1 MILIRRLLIVLL
13 AALFPIQAAIA
24 DQVEIRD
31 IFDYAFSGAAS
42 LETPTDGGAAE
53 DGYSDYEGALP
64 TDGAAGDTQK
74 LGVKAFLR
82 DTALSYSFVWA
93 ARFFYVRNKNSRIF
107 DTSLSKWWNN
117 ISQWPEWDDGDSFFT
132 NWVTHPII
140 GSQQYL
146 YYRAMGH
153 DFWTSTLG
161 SFVQNIL
168 WEYTVEGLVQ
178 PPSLE
183 DMISTTAI
191 GVPIGVVLEESSEW
205 LVSTDFVPAKIL
217 GHVLNPMRNFVHDRQ
232 IGVYNPLSSTFM
244 TLSGPIDFLPAR
256 DIAIDLAYPMHLEG
270 PMPIG
275 RFDLDLEIVNLKGDL
290 RGEFIFYSARVD
302 VPSKSRLWGL
312 YVSIAQSGFNSLSVN
327 GEQIK
332 DGFEF
337 ANMMTGGKA
346 VLYKTSGSVYSG
358 GLELV
363 IPTSYKDNLG
373 RLETLLLF
381 RRNFPVNLQKAWTVT
396 PYLSAAAWRGPFSI
410 QATASSGF
418 VVNAGELEGNGFE
431 YRVGYGAAVG
441 VNIPVAASPVVF
453 AELDGFSVPTATTF
467 KKTGLY
473 MSSGVRL
480 GRRVSPGFAVQL
492 PLYGPDEKIDRF
504 SYKFDLQVRF

>member
-1 MILIRRLLIVLL
+1 MLL

-42 LETPTDGGAAE
+42 LETPPDESASEG
-53 DGYSDYEGALP
+53 DYGDYDSAVRP
-64 TDGAAGDTQK
+64 DAAAGDTQK
-74 LGVKAFLR
+74 LGAKAFLR
-82 DTALSYSFVWA
+82 DTALSYTFVWA

-153 DFWTSTLG
+153 DFWTSALG
-161 SFVQNIL
+161 SMVQSVL
-168 WEYTVEGLVQ
+168 WEYTVEGLVET
-178 PPSLE
+178 PSLP
-183 DMISTTAI
+183 DLISTTGV
-191 GVPIGVVLEESSEW
+191 GVPIGVVLEESSDW

-232 IGVYNPLSSTFM
+232 IGVYNPLSKTFM
-244 TLSGPIDFLPAR
+244 TLSGPIDFVPSA
-256 DIAIDLAYPMHLEG
+256 DIAIDLAYPMYLEG
-270 PMPIG
+270 PMPLG
-275 RFDLDLEIVNLKGDL
+275 RFGVDLEIVNLKGDL
-290 RGEFIFYSARVD
+290 GGELIFYSARVD
-302 VPSKSRLWGL
+302 VPSKSQLWGL
-312 YVSIAQSGFNSLSVN
+312 YVSIAQSGFNSLSVD
-327 GEQIK
+327 GEK
-332 DGFEF
+332 VRDGFEF
-337 ANMMTGGKA
+337 ANMKAGGKA

-358 GLELV
+358 GLELI

-381 RRNFPVNLQKAWTVT
+381 RRNFPVNLQKAWTVA
-396 PYLSAAAWRGPFSI
+396 PYLSAAAWKGPFSI

-418 VVNAGELEGNGFE
+418 IANAGELEGNGFE
-431 YRVGYGAAVG
+431 YRVDYGAAAG
-441 VNIPVAASPVVF
+441 VNIPVIASPVVF
-453 AELDGFSVPTATTF
+453 AELDGFSVPTAKTF
-467 KKTGLY
+467 KKSGLY

-480 GRRVSPGFAVQL
+480 GRKVSPGFAVQL
-492 PLYGPDEKIDRF
+492 PLYGPDKKIDRF